1 MAQGE
6 LPKQLDVVA
15 ARLAGADPAT
25 PLECVAVPR
34 ELATHE
40 KSNRKHDEEVGMS
53 LLNDWGCDFVCLP
66 PNICTFFFL
75 ILLLFSK
82 EFTPPVILSKQH

>member
-1 MAQGE
+1 MAQGQ

-40 KSNRKHDEEVGMS
+40 KSNRKHDEEAGMS
-53 LLNDWGCDFVCLP
+53 LLNDWGLRLCVL
-66 PNICTFFFL
+66 TTKHLYFL
-75 ILLLFSK
+75 KNLLLFSK
-82 EFTPPVILSKQH
+82 EFSPVILSEKY